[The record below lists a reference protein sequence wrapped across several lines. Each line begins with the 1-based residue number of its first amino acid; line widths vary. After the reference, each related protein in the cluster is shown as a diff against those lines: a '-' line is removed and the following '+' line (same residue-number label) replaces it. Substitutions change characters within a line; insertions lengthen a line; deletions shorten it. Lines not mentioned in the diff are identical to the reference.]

1 MQLFTPSHSFSL
13 SRMVSIFVLYCVLFL
28 GLAQA
33 AVFAAPYGEGAY
45 GGDVY
50 NSSTTPTSSRS
61 SRSSSSS
68 RSSGCSAW
76 PPVGVPDLFQINRA
90 NGSATLYF
98 TPTND
103 NTRNY
108 HVVYGYSEGDQ
119 RFGLLSA
126 PVTPDTNN
134 GVQII
139 TINDLNPKHEY
150 WFSVIPVNGC
160 ATGNWSNWLQATR
173 EKGRLSIIYRYV
185 PEFVRQRLP

>member
-1 MQLFTPSHSFSL
+1 
-13 SRMVSIFVLYCVLFL
+13 
-28 GLAQA
+28 
-33 AVFAAPYGEGAY
+33 
-45 GGDVY
+45 
-50 NSSTTPTSSRS
+50 
-61 SRSSSSS
+61 
-68 RSSGCSAW
+68 
-76 PPVGVPDLFQINRA
+76 VPDLFQINRA
-90 NGSATLYF
+90 NDSATLYF

-126 PVTPDTNN
+126 PVTSDTNN

-150 WFSVIPVNGC
+150 WFNVIPVNGC
-160 ATGNWSNWLQATR
+160 ATGTWSNWLQATR

-185 PEFVRQRLP
+185 PEFVRQVLP